1 MGRDDVS
8 KVTAEVGTGSRDSNP
23 GSQPPQQGGDQASG
37 KEWDLHSL
45 KTLDHRNEPNVSRSW
60 RQGSFLQ
67 ESPCSLLR
75 DFARTFYQYHH
86 HYGVDSQNICT
97 YTSAP

>member
-1 MGRDDVS
+1 MGRDDVC
-8 KVTAEVGTGSRDSNP
+8 KVTAEVGTVSQGSNP
-23 GSQPPQQGGDQASG
+23 GSQPLQQGGDQASG
-37 KEWDLHSL
+37 KEWDLHSP
-45 KTLDHRNEPNVSRSW
+45 KTLDHRNELNGSRSW
-60 RQGSFLQ
+60 SKGSFWQ

-97 YTSAP
+97 QIYEN